1 MTDAPDDTLLNEIEQ
16 VAFELATLGGA
27 ECRATLGSMLNLA
40 YKGGD
45 PALLTDPV
53 SEVDHRV
60 EALIRTRLSE
70 CFPDHDIIG
79 EEVADWSGRGSDWI
93 WAIDPI
99 DGTTNFVNGF
109 PLFASSVGVLYR
121 GRPVAGAIWCS
132 TGHRLDAGVYHARA
146 GGQLHFDGVPAGAA
160 PNPAV
165 RRRLAGLPE
174 AVPKGSTI
182 WESRKTGSAA
192 IECAFVAL
200 GILEVARFATP
211 NIWDVAAGVALVQAT
226 GRRAMIDQGDGWQD
240 FSALTTGSG
249 DLREW
254 RYPLI
259 IGETEATATMA
270 RDQVRS

>member
-1 MTDAPDDTLLNEIEQ
+1 MSAEPDDALLAEIEQ

-40 YKGGD
+40 YKGDD
-45 PALLTDPV
+45 PGRLTDPV
-53 SEVDHRV
+53 SEVDQRV
-60 EALIRTRLSE
+60 ESMIRARLDE
-70 CFPDHDIIG
+70 RFPDHDIIG
-79 EEVADWSGRGSDWI
+79 EEVTEHTGRGSDWI

-109 PLFASSVGVLYR
+109 PLFASSIGVLYR
-121 GRPVAGAIWCS
+121 GRPVVGAIWCS

-146 GGQLHFDGVPAGAA
+146 GGELNFDGAPAGSA

-165 RRRLAGLPE
+165 QRRLAGLPE
-174 AVPKGSTI
+174 AVPKGSSA

-200 GILEVARFATP
+200 GILEVSRLAAP
-211 NIWDVAAGVALVQAT
+211 NIWDVAGGLALVQAAA
-226 GRRAMIDQGDGWQD
+226 GRAVMRGGDGWHD
-240 FSALTTGSG
+240 FETFMTDSG

-254 RYPLI
+254 RNPLI
-259 IGETEATATMA
+259 LGEPHAVSAM
-270 RDQVRS
+270 VGKLN